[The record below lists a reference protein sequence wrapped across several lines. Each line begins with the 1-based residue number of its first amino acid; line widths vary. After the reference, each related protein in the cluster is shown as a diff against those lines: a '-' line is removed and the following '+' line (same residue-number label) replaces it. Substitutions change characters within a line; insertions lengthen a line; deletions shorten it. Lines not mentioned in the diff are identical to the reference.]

1 MCSLIRSLSRA
12 MLFVMLVTVFAPSF
26 GWEAVSATGGHEEVV
41 AVAQDVHMDHESHE
55 SHADC
60 AGCDS
65 HAAAPCDDLRHH
77 CCPGHVL
84 GHMSGGISSVS
95 TPVVPVLRVFAVD
108 GQPDR
113 FSSRVPEG
121 LERPPRFA
129 A

>member
-1 MCSLIRSLSRA
+1 MHSLIRSLSRA

-26 GWEAVSATGGHEEVV
+26 GWEAASASAGHEEVMI
-41 AVAQDVHMDHESHE
+41 AVQDAHMDHEM
-55 SHADC
+55 HADC
-60 AGCDS
+60 DGCDT
-65 HAAAPCDDLRHH
+65 HAAAPCDDLQHH

-95 TPVVPVLRVFAVD
+95 TPVLPMPHVFAVD

>member
-1 MCSLIRSLSRA
+1 MRSLIRSLSRA

-26 GWEAVSATGGHEEVV
+26 GWEAVSATVGHEEM
-41 AVAQDVHMDHESHE
+41 AVADQDVHMAHEA
-55 SHADC
+55 HADC
-60 AGCDS
+60 DGCDS

-84 GHMSGGISSVS
+84 GHMSGGITSIS
-95 TPVVPVLRVFAVD
+95 TPILPLPRLFAVN
-108 GQPDR
+108 GQTDR
-113 FSSRVPEG
+113 FSSRIPEG